1 MLLPYWCACFAIGIA
16 FGATVSF
23 ARVPSGVAV
32 VCALLLAAA
41 LAWRRAERVAVGA
54 FLFAVGLLWVCR
66 AAPADN
72 TERGRAAAAAVFGG
86 HVDDDQ
92 LAALEGVVL
101 HGPETAAHGTRLVVA
116 IDRVDG
122 RPLSGTVQ
130 LSVATGWP
138 DFGPG
143 ERVHF
148 SSRLRAARGLRNPGL
163 SDPAIAF
170 RAAGIDALTGVSS
183 AGDIA
188 RAAQAPSDGPRRLA
202 FRARRAMRAAIEA
215 EATGEAAAFL
225 RTAVLGERRG
235 VSDEVE
241 AHFRAAGA
249 THVLSVSGLHL
260 AAVAGLFFLCVRA
273 LAARIPRLPLL
284 IDPRAVAAVVALPA
298 LAFFTL
304 LTGEAV
310 ATERSALMIA
320 VGMVAFIVG
329 RSPSGPSAVAA
340 AGLALLVSSPLLLFD
355 VSLQL
360 SFASV
365 IGMVMLARALGP
377 RGRAGH
383 WWTRVGFWLWRFGAA
398 TASAT
403 AATAPLVA
411 HHFGEIAPASPLGNL
426 ALVPL
431 VELVVVPCGLL
442 GAALGSWAQWLGHWP
457 LRVAVLAT
465 RAALAIA
472 AAFGAH
478 APVWLCRMPNTFETV
493 ALSAGLLLGAGAA
506 VAPPG
511 RRRLRWAAALVFL
524 VLASGSLVVRDVVRR
539 CDPSLRVTFL
549 DVGQGDAAVIEV
561 PGGRT
566 LVIDGGGTY
575 DGSFDP
581 GQRVV
586 EPFLRRRGVASIDLM
601 ALSHPHPDHMG
612 GLQWLVQRFGVRA
625 LWTSGDDGKNP
636 AYARLLS
643 AAQARGTPAAP
654 PAPTWFGPLFAEP
667 LGPWLD
673 GRIAAP
679 PGMSVNDASLV
690 LRLDFAGR
698 ALLFPGDLEADGES
712 ELVGRA
718 TAGQTVRADVLKVP
732 HHGSRT
738 SSGDEFL
745 DAVQPSLAVASL
757 GWKNRFRFPS
767 AEVAARY
774 AARHVRWLRT
784 DLAGAVT
791 VTIDRR
797 GAIAVGCE
805 RGCP

>member
-1 MLLPYWCACFAIGIA
+1 MLLPYWCACFAVGIA
-16 FGATVSF
+16 FAAAASFGAVTC
-23 ARVPSGVAV
+23 AAAVAV
-32 VCALLLAAA
+32 GLSLAAV
-41 LAWRRAERVAVGA
+41 LGWRRAERIGVGA
-54 FLFAVGLLWVCR
+54 MLFAAGVLGAYR
-66 AAPADN
+66 AAPSADAAPGVN
-72 TERGRAAAAAVFGG
+72 FRGR
-86 HVDDDQ
+86 VDDNQ
-92 LAALEGVVL
+92 PAQLEGVVA

-122 RPLSGTVQ
+122 QAGSGTLW
-130 LSVATGWP
+130 LSVLAGWP

-143 ERVHF
+143 ERVRF

-163 SDPAIAF
+163 ADPAVAF
-170 RAAGIDALTGVSS
+170 RAAGIDALAGVSA
-183 AGDIA
+183 AGDIT
-188 RAAQAPSDGPRRLA
+188 RVGGAPASGPRRWA

-215 EATGEAAAFL
+215 EVSGEAAAFL

-273 LAARIPRLPLL
+273 LAARVPRLALW
-284 IDPRAVAAVVALPA
+284 IDPRAVAAAVALPA

-310 ATERSALMIA
+310 ATERSALMLA

-329 RSPSGPSAVAA
+329 RSPSGPAAVAA
-340 AGLALLVSSPLLLFD
+340 AALVLLASSPLLLFD

-365 IGMVMLARALGP
+365 VGMVMLARTLGP
-377 RGRAGH
+377 RGRPARV
-383 WWTRVGFWLWRFGAA
+383 WARVGFWLWRFGAA
-398 TASAT
+398 TLSAT

-431 VELVVVPCGLL
+431 VEMVVVPCGLF
-442 GAALGSWAQWLGHWP
+442 GAAMGAFLPWLGHWP
-457 LRVAVLAT
+457 LQMAALAT
-465 RAALAIA
+465 RAALAVA
-472 AAFGAH
+472 AVFGGH
-478 APVWLCRMPNTFETV
+478 APVWVCRMPNPFETL
-493 ALSAGLLLGAGAA
+493 ALSAGLLLGAGAVVPA
-506 VAPPG
+506 A
-511 RRRLRWAAALVFL
+511 RAQRWRLAAALVL
-524 VLASGSLVVRDVVRR
+524 LAAALTSLVAREVARRRD
-539 CDPSLRVTFL
+539 PNLRVTFL
-549 DVGQGDAAVIEV
+549 DVGQGDAAVVEA

-566 LVIDGGGTY
+566 LVIDGGGAY

-586 EPFLRRRGVASIDLM
+586 EPFLRRRGVTTIDLM
-601 ALSHPHPDHMG
+601 ALSHPHPDHLG
-612 GLQWLVQRFGVRA
+612 GLQWLAQRFAVRA

-636 AYARLLS
+636 AYARLL
-643 AAQARGTPAAP
+643 ATAKAHGTPTDP
-654 PAPTWFGPLFAEP
+654 PTTTTFGPLCVEP
-667 LGPWLD
+667 LGPWLGD
-673 GRIAAP
+673 RIAAP

-690 LRLDFAGR
+690 LRLSFAGR
-698 ALLFPGDLEADGES
+698 ALLFPGDLEADGEG

-718 TAGQTVRADVLKVP
+718 TVGQTVHADVLKVP

-738 SSGDEFL
+738 SSSDELL
-745 DAVQPSLAVASL
+745 DAVAPSLAVASL
-757 GWKNRFRFPS
+757 GWQNRFRFPS
-767 AEVAARY
+767 PEVVGRY
-774 AARHVRWLRT
+774 ADRHVRWLRT

-791 VTIDRR
+791 VTIDPT
-797 GAIAVGCE
+797 GAISVRCE